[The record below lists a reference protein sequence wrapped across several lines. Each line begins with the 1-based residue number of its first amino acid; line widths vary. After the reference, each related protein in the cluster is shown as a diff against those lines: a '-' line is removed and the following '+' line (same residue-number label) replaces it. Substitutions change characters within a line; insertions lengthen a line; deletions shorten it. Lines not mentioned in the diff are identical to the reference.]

1 MTASKKMLKATAL
14 IVSLMATM
22 PSGMAL
28 AGGIPVVD
36 LTNFAQNIIT
46 ATKVTE
52 ELKAK
57 YEEMRLNYMMLQNAR
72 SGMQQVPVLVSKL
85 QAMEN
90 ELGTLHGSLDQART
104 IMEQRYR
111 DYAASGTENLKDYY
125 ALEKQRADHNIGMA
139 RANYMR
145 DRQVLSNVN
154 EQYQRVQALQGDI
167 EASTG
172 PLQQQQLLNSHMN
185 LVATQN
191 AQLLEM
197 MAAKGISAEIR
208 RNEEIAQEESQKKL
222 KQEMADNYTKYHGDL
237 IFPSDLEKSSL
248 ENSSK

>member
-1 MTASKKMLKATAL
+1 MTASRKTLKPLAL
-14 IVSLMATM
+14 AASLFASVLAGPVS
-22 PSGMAL
+22 

-36 LTNFAQNIIT
+36 MTNFAQNIIT

-52 ELKAK
+52 ELRAK

-72 SGMQQVPVLVSKL
+72 GNMQQVPALVSKL
-85 QAMEN
+85 QAMES
-90 ELGTLHGSLDQART
+90 ELVSLHGSLGQART

-111 DYAASGTENLKDYY
+111 DYAASGTENLEDYY

-185 LVATQN
+185 LIATQN

-197 MAAKGISAEIR
+197 MAAKGISEGVR
-208 RNEEIAQEESQKKL
+208 RNEESAQEESQKKL
-222 KQEMADNYTKYHGDL
+222 KQEMADNYTKYHGEL
-237 IFPSDLEKSSL
+237 IFPSDLEKSS
-248 ENSSK
+248 K